1 MKKSE
6 KNLAAEGAKLDN
18 LALRYSGEKG
28 KKQFYNKRRVNI
40 EKVNEKLGYFGGGIL
55 DPQEGE
61 QVTLEAPSSPGGRTS
76 EYNPFEDENLAGAAN
91 NATMNGSPKK
101 GSKGEKSPVKLP
113 PVRGYKLDTL
123 GLDELGESVVK
134 KSMDAGIGS
143 DNPFKSGYKNPH
155 TRRLL

>member
-6 KNLAAEGAKLDN
+6 KKLAAEGAKLDN

-61 QVTLEAPSSPGGRTS
+61 
-76 EYNPFEDENLAGAAN
+76 
-91 NATMNGSPKK
+91 
-101 GSKGEKSPVKLP
+101 
-113 PVRGYKLDTL
+113 
-123 GLDELGESVVK
+123 
-134 KSMDAGIGS
+134 
-143 DNPFKSGYKNPH
+143 
-155 TRRLL
+155 